1 MIDKYMSIIGTGVT
15 ILTIIGAFTY
25 TQGTIATKMEIFENE
40 VNNHTIKMNKNV
52 DKIQKLEVSVAK
64 IETKIDE
71 GFKNLENFLIEN
83 Y

>member
-1 MIDKYMSIIGTGVT
+1 MIDKKISLGTV
-15 ILTIIGAFTY
+15 ITIITIVGTCIY
-25 TQGTIATKMEIFENE
+25 TQGVLANKIESFEFENKE
-40 VNNHTIKMNKNV
+40 HSAKMNKNSE
-52 DKIQKLEVSVAK
+52 KIQKLEVSVAK